1 MSDGGGP
8 GVRAAPPFD
17 VERFWG
23 QYQGLVYCWA
33 RRMARCFGGR
43 PGDYWG
49 YLTLRLLNSLY
60 LYHRRPER
68 PYRFEEFFARRIH
81 FDVIRQV
88 LRHESESWAMFA
100 ASLPFDSQ
108 EPDLLEAARGDR
120 VGVEPLRADVTPR
133 ARGRHNGARD
143 DFAELI
149 ALFDDP
155 EVQLWHLACRE
166 LSPRERDMAE
176 RKYRLGHTLGQ
187 IAKDYGLTRERV
199 RQVLLK
205 AVDRIGKR
213 LRPLWRGEAGSR
225 GRPPAPRPAPVP
237 SQAAGAAEVP
247 RQQTQV
253 KKPKRRRWPVEWQW
267 RSVGGKLKQVFLR
280 GRPDREADQ
289 PPQPVGTA
297 APASPESTSP
307 EAPPAG

>member
-1 MSDGGGP
+1 LISSVSP
-8 GVRAAPPFD
+8 
-17 VERFWG
+17 
-23 QYQGLVYCWA
+23 
-33 RRMARCFGGR
+33 
-43 PGDYWG
+43 
-49 YLTLRLLNSLY
+49 
-60 LYHRRPER
+60 
-68 PYRFEEFFARRIH
+68 
-81 FDVIRQV
+81 VIP
-88 LRHESESWAMFA
+88 S
-100 ASLPFDSQ
+100 SLPFDSQ

-225 GRPPAPRPAPVP
+225 GRPPAPRPAPV
-237 SQAAGAAEVP
+237 
-247 RQQTQV
+247 
-253 KKPKRRRWPVEWQW
+253 
-267 RSVGGKLKQVFLR
+267 
-280 GRPDREADQ
+280 
-289 PPQPVGTA
+289 
-297 APASPESTSP
+297 SP
-307 EAPPAG
+307 